1 MKAAIMGYGTIGSGV
16 FEVLRGNR
24 EQIEKKAGEPIEI
37 KYVLDLRDLSGTPA
51 EEAAVKDLSVI
62 ENDPEVS
69 IVVETMGGTTPAYEF
84 VKRCLLKGKHVVT
97 SNKALVAAHGTELL
111 RLAGEKGVN
120 FLFEASVGGGIPII
134 RTLNDSLAGED
145 ILEISGIMNGT
156 TNYILSKMYE
166 EGWTFDDA
174 LRTAQ

>member
-37 KYVLDLRDLSGTPA
+37 KYVLELRDLSGTPA

-69 IVVETMGGTTPAYEF
+69 IVVETMGGRRRPM
-84 VKRCLLKGKHVVT
+84 
-97 SNKALVAAHGTELL
+97 
-111 RLAGEKGVN
+111 
-120 FLFEASVGGGIPII
+120 
-134 RTLNDSLAGED
+134 SL
-145 ILEISGIMNGT
+145 
-156 TNYILSKMYE
+156 
-166 EGWTFDDA
+166 
-174 LRTAQ
+174 

>member
-16 FEVLRGNR
+16 FEVLRENR

-120 FLFEASVGGGIPII
+120 FLFEASDPGQRRGDGDFERRSPAGYGE
-134 RTLNDSLAGED
+134 RGED
-145 ILEISGIMNGT
+145 DGR
-156 TNYILSKMYE
+156 
-166 EGWTFDDA
+166 DR
-174 LRTAQ
+174 RTDGNL